1 MCSQVFRRA
10 ELARLS
16 VSEAERGRKREGK
29 SSGAS
34 SALQGAEP
42 EIDRTCSQVFFVEPS
57 LLG

>member
-1 MCSQVFRRA
+1 VLASFFRRA

-16 VSEAERGRKREGK
+16 VSEAERGKKREGR

-34 SALQGAEP
+34 SALQVAGRKSIACA
-42 EIDRTCSQVFFVEPS
+42 RKFFVEPS